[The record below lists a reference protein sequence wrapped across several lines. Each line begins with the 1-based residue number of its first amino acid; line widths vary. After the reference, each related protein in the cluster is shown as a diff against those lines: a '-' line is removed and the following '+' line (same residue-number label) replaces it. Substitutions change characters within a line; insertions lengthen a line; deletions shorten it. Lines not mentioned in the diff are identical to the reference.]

1 MKYRTEIGIM
11 AFSLFR
17 PPFRHLLSFVH
28 ISVIR
33 NSLLFEKTIGK
44 PFVLHVQGLAAE
56 TTPNSLCI
64 IVKFSAWQIYNL
76 KGVERGFLLW
86 RDAILLEVLR
96 EKLRNEACLKARP
109 VHKWVLE
116 WFFFLR
122 RRMNAFNY
130 YPSNPEGVACKWRI
144 LFSFLASFFFSLFL
158 CFLFLFVCLLLS
170 FSLSSILLYNFFF
183 HAQPIKPYICNR
195 RMIGSIFAEN
205 LSWDLVM

>member
-1 MKYRTEIGIM
+1 MCLEILM
-11 AFSLFR
+11 AIYCSQKGDEIPYWNKDNGFLPFR
-17 PPFRHLLSFVH
+17 PPFRHFLSFVH

-44 PFVLHVQGLAAE
+44 PFVLHVYCLAAE

-86 RDAILLEVLR
+86 RDAILPEVLR

-144 LFSFLASFFFSLFL
+144 LFSFLASFFFLYFSVFYF
-158 CFLFLFVCLLLS
+158 CLFVCFFLFHFLQY
-170 FSLSSILLYNFFF
+170 SSIIFFSC
-183 HAQPIKPYICNR
+183 ATNKTIY
-195 RMIGSIFAEN
+195 
-205 LSWDLVM
+205 L